1 MQNLAQRFGKPLF
14 FYLFFFL
21 VFNANG
27 QLISAKMEKDF
38 REDARIKV
46 AKVVQFVNTG
56 VEKYEKTGPQA
67 FVDYLGPSLSEIDK
81 KFIIKELKGLPPL
94 PQLKMVDHNVVFFHK
109 NKIIAEFDSYD
120 VAQGLYQNKDI
131 DLFYDTSLSFQE
143 NFESWKKPSK
153 KDSDNNAS
161 IFWNNLII
169 PQAEARMTNKAAIP
183 LMIGVPIVAAILG
196 YYIGKSANKP
206 KVAENRTLLSDPSP
220 SASGAGHAHGHGTDN
235 LVGGGTPEPEGK
247 SSAVSP
253 GKATKP
259 QASGAAVDKKPA
271 SGGSSGSGSS
281 SPKPETSSASEHVD
295 KLIAEL
301 ESKYKGCKPKDRKC
315 AQEIF
320 CKSRGLLDD
329 LDLKK
334 FKLSEKE
341 INAKRYR
348 IITLRQE
355 RIKKA
360 YSDMTDLAKDCS
372 GSQASSTSPTTTASP
387 TAPSAPTS
395 QTSSK
400 QSAIEISAPLNPV
413 VNLGEVPKVPLTD
426 EQIKEQLLYGKP
438 AINNFSITSDNQK
451 ASDEYIAK
459 LKGRAEKAGIKL
471 SIDDKPYTYADL
483 HKVEKLIA
491 EEEKR
496 LADTNTKKPPDGESG
511 QIASQQGTPNK
522 APQRLG
528 ADKPPQ
534 DKPMNANN
542 NPDNAPEKMQKLLY
556 FFENPPTKT
565 DKDEMP
571 PPPPEA

>member
-21 VFNANG
+21 IFNANG

-220 SASGAGHAHGHGTDN
+220 SVSGAGHAHGHGTDN
-235 LVGGGTPEPEGK
+235 LVGGGTAEPESK
-247 SSAVSP
+247 SSAVSSGAAP
-253 GKATKP
+253 KP
-259 QASGAAVDKKPA
+259 QASEAAVDKKTT

-281 SPKPETSSASEHVD
+281 SFKPPTSSASANN
-295 KLIAEL
+295 IISAL
-301 ESKYKGCKPKDRKC
+301 ENKYKKCQEIKDPKEKREC
-315 AQEIF
+315 AQNLYFETR
-320 CKSRGLLDD
+320 KLLDKEYD
-329 LDLKK
+329 LSKKPGNKLTKEEENIYNKLVALRNKILTDHPGLKLYPDPTPK
-334 FKLSEKE
+334 PTPK
-341 INAKRYR
+341 
-348 IITLRQE
+348 
-355 RIKKA
+355 
-360 YSDMTDLAKDCS
+360 
-372 GSQASSTSPTTTASP
+372 PTTATTPASAS
-387 TAPSAPTS
+387 TPSAQTS
-395 QTSSK
+395 QTSS
-400 QSAIEISAPLNPV
+400 QQPALSISAPIQTSV
-413 VNLGEVPKVPLTD
+413 SLGEVPQTDKQRLDNLTIPPPPSGIVD
-426 EQIKEQLLYGKP
+426 NQALT
-438 AINNFSITSDNQK
+438 INNPLDNQK
-451 ASDEYIAK
+451 ASNEYIAK
-459 LKGRAEKAGIKL
+459 LKERAQKAGL
-471 SIDDKPYTYADL
+471 ELTIDDTPYTFAGL
-483 HKVEKLIA
+483 RKVEKLIT

-496 LADTNTKKPPDGESG
+496 LANTKPAETIILS
-511 QIASQQGTPNK
+511 S
-522 APQRLG
+522 
-528 ADKPPQ
+528 
-534 DKPMNANN
+534 
-542 NPDNAPEKMQKLLY
+542 EKLLT
-556 FFENPPTKT
+556 NASSSSNSKVPTPFNGTITIPGRT
-565 DKDEMP
+565 D
-571 PPPPEA
+571 